1 MLSGQLSYDL
11 SNEDD
16 SNENKSTEPSLEK
29 DEYIKSLE
37 ISVQLLQQEISSLR
51 KRILLVESSQQA
63 SDDSSSLK
71 YIDQIKAARSL
82 DELKTELNLALN
94 NLFGISQS
102 GLFMMNSSGSILDS
116 DNSINSKLFS
126 ELVDFEENGIL
137 DWVLSGDKVVAIDS
151 LSDSSQNS
159 SSVILYYISRPGQ
172 NRILFAAKSSKAKEE
187 INKRNLST
195 IASIASAASLVL
207 DNIISSEE
215 IKKINQQLSKS
226 KEKSAPTSD
235 LIAAISNEITGHIGL
250 IKGNINFIKTGIGST
265 EKRFEIIALELE
277 NLDLISSRLSLLI
290 TSKSGEDTRELKNIV
305 QESLI
310 LTRTQ
315 LQRDGIVIGDVNI
328 SEGSEIS
335 SNPLE
340 VEQIILFLLLSSI
353 DFLPEGGNLHIA
365 SSELKKDI
373 SLTINIEGAT
383 NLEFDSDEN
392 LIEISSGLQNALS
405 ISEKTDI
412 ELRIIHSG
420 EEAFGAEGVG
430 NGISFKVIIP
440 REEL

>member
-1 MLSGQLSYDL
+1 MLSGQLSYNL

-16 SNENKSTEPSLEK
+16 SNENKSSEPSLEK

-37 ISVQLLQQEISSLR
+37 ISVKLLQQEISSLR
-51 KRILLVESSQQA
+51 KRILQVESKQQA
-63 SDDSSSLK
+63 NDDSSSLK

-82 DELKTELNLALN
+82 GELKTELNLALN

-102 GLFMMNSSGSILDS
+102 SLFMMNSSGSILDS
-116 DNSINSKLFS
+116 DNSMNSGLFS

-137 DWVLSGDKVVAIDS
+137 DWVLSQDKVIAIDS

-159 SSVILYYISRPGQ
+159 SSIILYYISRPGQ

-195 IASIASAASLVL
+195 IASVASAASLVL

-215 IKKINQQLSKS
+215 IKKINQQLSKT

-235 LIAAISNEITGHIGL
+235 LIAAISNEISGHIGL

-277 NLDLISSRLSLLI
+277 NLDLISSRLTSLI
-290 TSKSGEDTRELKNIV
+290 TSKSNEDTRELKNIV

-328 SEGSEIS
+328 AGGSALS
-335 SNPLE
+335 KNPLE
-340 VEQIILFLLLSSI
+340 IEQIILFLMLSSI

-365 SSELKKDI
+365 SSELKNYI

-383 NLEFDSDEN
+383 NLEFDSDGN
-392 LIEISSGLQNALS
+392 LIETSSGLQNALS
-405 ISEKTDI
+405 ISEKSNI
-412 ELRIIHSG
+412 ELKIIHSG
-420 EEAFGAEGVG
+420 DEASGVEGVG
-430 NGISFKVIIP
+430 KGISFKVIIP
-440 REEL
+440 REKL